1 MIQGLYLVC
10 SMFSL
15 HTWNNAW
22 HMVDFQLIFVG
33 GRQGEKEKE
42 GKKEG
47 SKEGEAER
55 EEGEQGYRDAGRE
68 RGEGWPVLTEE
79 GIREDGNK
87 LLLRMKQNEIH

>member
-1 MIQGLYLVC
+1 MAHGR
-10 SMFSL
+10 FSINIC
-15 HTWNNAW
+15 WRK
-22 HMVDFQLIFVG
+22 
-33 GRQGEKEKE
+33 GRR

-55 EEGEQGYRDAGRE
+55 EEGKQGYRDAGRE
-68 RGEGWPVLTEE
+68 RGEGWPVLAEE

>member
-1 MIQGLYLVC
+1 
-10 SMFSL
+10 
-15 HTWNNAW
+15 
-22 HMVDFQLIFVG
+22 MVDSQLIFVG
-33 GRQGEKEKE
+33 GREGEKEKE

-68 RGEGWPVLTEE
+68 RGEGWPEE